1 MDHVRQKIYGS
12 SPMLVLGVFGNND
25 TCVGKYKPA
34 YFEITDTRFKDLNKF
49 SCCVL
54 LLYLNSFA
62 GSKFWKYF
70 VQWRRTYSNL
80 IVVFFFITD
89 KWNQCMLHIKNI
101 NLHADTKNLSVYRK
115 TTKKHNLWWNVSITY
130 DNLFIKTFGNWMGIL
145 FWET

>member
-1 MDHVRQKIYGS
+1 MFFLVIYKNISYLDHVRQKINGS

-80 IVVFFFITD
+80 IVVFF
-89 KWNQCMLHIKNI
+89 LLLI
-101 NLHADTKNLSVYRK
+101 NGISVCY
-115 TTKKHNLWWNVSITY
+115 I
-130 DNLFIKTFGNWMGIL
+130 
-145 FWET
+145 